1 MDSWVNFT
9 LEFDTHQPHF
19 PIGITDNTF
28 ENVIGHLKVLNYE
41 GPLALSCDDTQLLL
55 ALRPYYDVKKGQH
68 FLLGTEYYRWRTHA
82 PCCTKVLFS
91 CSLISTICIL
101 VVASAEV
108 PIAHV
113 RQSMWSCEP
122 IPNI

>member
-68 FLLGTEYYRWRTHA
+68 FLLGIDGEPMLLAEPEKFEEIVQEGRIEKA
-82 PCCTKVLFS
+82 TKVYFS
-91 CSLISTICIL
+91 SNS
-101 VVASAEV
+101 
-108 PIAHV
+108 
-113 RQSMWSCEP
+113 WSC
-122 IPNI
+122 N